1 MRLLVVLALWGWPG
15 ILLGLL
21 LGVDLLERAFK
32 RNVTFRFKYKM
43 VVAAVILGVGIF
55 KTWSDLSA
63 PPVDVPLLNDSARE
77 RIRAGTQLVLED
89 RVRCLMREHRES
101 RELVLGGIA

>member
-1 MRLLVVLALWGWPG
+1 M
-15 ILLGLL
+15 LGLL

-55 KTWSDLSA
+55 TTWRDLSA
-63 PPVDVPLLNDSARE
+63 PPVDVPLLNDPARE
-77 RIRAGTQLVLED
+77 RNRAVTQQDLED
-89 RVRCLMREHRES
+89 RVRSLK
-101 RELVLGGIA
+101 RELREQRERELGGKRAH